1 MGTSPR
7 TFKKSSVTY
16 GEMIEVL
23 EQLGYHQKFDG
34 KHNRYINEEHNSIVV
49 LPIRPPQE
57 MYEKVYLEN
66 DSYLLYMQG
75 VIEKEDPERSVL
87 ITSVLTKNPIRSSV
101 SRRVRFAIGVPRT
114 MSS

>member
-66 DSYLLYMQG
+66 DSYILYMQG
-75 VIEKEDPERSVL
+75 VIEKEDGIQRIIE
-87 ITSVLTKNPIRSSV
+87 KNRLKKRKKTVNTEPV
-101 SRRVRFAIGVPRT
+101 AA
-114 MSS
+114 